1 LSEAQYLFDY
11 ADWKLN
17 DPALTVANHAMGVDE
32 LKQYAMLVSDIR
44 AKLGAR
50 AEELFAGE

>member
-1 LSEAQYLFDY
+1 MFDY

-17 DPALTVANHAMGVDE
+17 DPGLVVATHYMDVDE

-44 AKLGAR
+44 ERFKAKIDELL
-50 AEELFAGE
+50 AEE

>member
-1 LSEAQYLFDY
+1 MFDY

-17 DPALTVANHAMGVDE
+17 DPALTVANHAMGIDE

-44 AKLGAR
+44 AKLKVKGD
-50 AEELFAGE
+50 ELFAVE